1 MSAER
6 DLKIAEAVLSA
17 ARAALFIDMDGEV
30 SWDEVDFSE
39 ILDNIPPEPD
49 AIDAARYR
57 ALRAEL
63 MSNEDGPVAIA
74 HTLARIAAGPLNN
87 GALTLDKFDTCAD
100 IGMAMSALADPPKWK
115 CRDCGNGV
123 DSDHRGCV

>member
-6 DLKIAEAVLSA
+6 DLMIAEAVRDA
-17 ARAALFIDMDGEV
+17 YAWAGNAMQMPFIDLAAIIDTI
-30 SWDEVDFSE
+30 S
-39 ILDNIPPEPD
+39 PETD

-63 MSNEDGPVAIA
+63 MSNEDGPIA
-74 HTLARIAAGPLNN
+74 HALMRLDGGHLNN
-87 GALTLDKFDTCAD
+87 RTLTLDKFDECID

-115 CRDCGNGV
+115 CRDCGNSV
-123 DSDHRGCV
+123 DSDHRGCR

>member
-6 DLKIAEAVLSA
+6 DLMIAEAVRDA
-17 ARAALFIDMDGEV
+17 YAWAGNAMQMPFIDLAAIIDTISPGT
-30 SWDEVDFSE
+30 
-39 ILDNIPPEPD
+39 D
-49 AIDAARYR
+49 AIDAARYM

-63 MSNEDGPVAIA
+63 MSNEDRPVSIA

-87 GALTLDKFDTCAD
+87 GALTLDKFDTYVD

-123 DSDHRGCV
+123 DSDHRGCR

>member
-63 MSNEDGPVAIA
+63 MSNEDGPIA
-74 HTLARIAAGPLNN
+74 HALMRLDGGHLNN
-87 GALTLDKFDTCAD
+87 RTLTLDKFDTCVD
-100 IGMAMSALADPPKWK
+100 IGMAMSALAVPPEVKP
-115 CRDCGNGV
+115 
-123 DSDHRGCV
+123 